1 MPRLNGVIGIDLGTD
16 TVKAVLLEVVKGE
29 DMPRVVSVAAVPSQ
43 GMRKGVVLES
53 ENTALAI
60 RQALEILQ
68 KTADISNVGHFVGIG
83 GIGLEY
89 QKAKGLSAVS
99 RADGEVSADDVKR
112 AMSSSESALS
122 RVQNREIL
130 HRIPLIYRI
139 DNDTTASDPIGLNG
153 IKLEV
158 EAFFVTSFVHHL
170 KGILKAFDEARLEAD
185 DVSATPL
192 ALTHAVVTKR
202 ERESGV
208 MILDMGAATT
218 SLITFEEGLPYSLEV
233 IPWGSAHITNDIV
246 KGFQV
251 SMDDA
256 EKLKINYGAVASA
269 AGSSKKDDAIY
280 GSYSKR
286 KLTDIIEARLGD
298 IFELVEKHLKKV
310 DRAGLLPAGV
320 VLVGG
325 GANLNGIADFAKEYL
340 QLPVRVVVPENLGG
354 FKDKVNNP
362 AWAGA
367 VGIALMAISG
377 KGVRSPMFR
386 GRSGTLLKWLRAF
399 LP

>member
-192 ALTHAVVTKR
+192 ALAHAVVTKR

-208 MILDMGAATT
+208 MIMDMGAATT

>member
-192 ALTHAVVTKR
+192 ALAHAVVTKR

>member
-1 MPRLNGVIGIDLGTD
+1 MPRLNGVVGIDLGTD

-29 DMPRVVSVAAVPSQ
+29 ELPRVVGVAAVPSQ
-43 GMRKGVVLES
+43 GMRKGVVLEP
-53 ENTALAI
+53 ENAAHAI
-60 RQALEILQ
+60 RQALEMLQ
-68 KTADISNVGHFVGIG
+68 KTADISHVGHFVGIG

-99 RADGEVSADDVKR
+99 RADGEVSADDVRR

-130 HRIPLIYRI
+130 HRIPLVYHI
-139 DNDTTASDPIGLNG
+139 DNDTTANDPIGLNG

-158 EAFFVTSFVHHL
+158 EALFITAFVHHL
-170 KGILKAFDEARLEAD
+170 KGILKSFDEARLEAD
-185 DVSATPL
+185 DVVATPL
-192 ALTHAVVTKR
+192 ALSHAVITKR

-208 MILDMGAATT
+208 MILDMGAVTT
-218 SLITFEEGLPYSLEV
+218 SLITFEEGLPYSLEI

-286 KLTDIIEARLGD
+286 KLTEIIEARLGD

-325 GANLNGIADFAKEYL
+325 GANLSGVADFAKDYL

-367 VGIALMAISG
+367 VGIALMAISD
-377 KGVRSPMFR
+377 KGVHAPMF
-386 GRSGTLLKWLRAF
+386 GGKSKTILKWLRAF